1 MEAAGP
7 LRRRWCATEQ
17 HPSRLPIARPADPVS
32 AAVVAGQELGD
43 VLDLFGGVTESPRAA
58 IGGMLVAL
66 RCRPRVDPGEL
77 VAVRILRA
85 LSSCIRFTDL
95 CAQVVV
101 D

>member
-1 MEAAGP
+1 MS
-7 LRRRWCATEQ
+7 ATA
-17 HPSRLPIARPADPVS
+17 IAS
-32 AAVVAGQELGD
+32 QELGD

-85 LSSCIRFTDL
+85 LLSCIRFTDL